1 MVFGRKKRPSQP
13 EGEPTPTNLADMGAA
28 GEDDDIIEL
37 VDILEISDHQR
48 AGTDLL
54 GLSEAA
60 FDDEFA
66 EGPSTFDMTPQEVA
80 GILEGDAAEILE
92 DEDLPPA
99 GYLFA
104 DQGRQA
110 TGLAREESETV
121 GELDAFGDEES
132 ALIQDFDVDRVLEED
147 DTGTLIAEL
156 MASNRHEEV
165 EEGGVL
171 VEEYAV
177 EDLESPIFQQDEEP
191 FEGGDDQEGMIDFG
205 VPESET
211 SELGADEEMER
222 LFDTALAE
230 EMAAEAD
237 AMAAAEQMPAPVPVA
252 EAVAAAVGD
261 HFVEEEAPVPAPQE
275 ARDVASVEA
284 EAQAAFAPVFE
295 PGEAAAAGAADIAA
309 PLPGAAPIALVDQV
323 ELPIADSSP
332 TSAVEIIAPATE
344 PLFSITSSCPV
355 PGDLMM
361 IEEEILFAYRPGE
374 EVPESGSQ
382 IGTPGGEP
390 EKLPE
395 AAEGHVLCEKI
406 EVEAAFSLDTFL
418 PVLAGEAVA
427 CAEELELLDL
437 VARMETKLLSN
448 LQGGVEARLP
458 EIVCGAV
465 KEELEGLRRLIDQIE
480 SAEELRL

>member
-13 EGEPTPTNLADMGAA
+13 EGEPTPTDLADLGTA

-37 VDILEISDHQR
+37 VDILEISDNQR
-48 AGTDLL
+48 TGTDLL

-80 GILEGDAAEILE
+80 GILEDDAAEVLE
-92 DEDLPPA
+92 DEDVSQAEP
-99 GYLFA
+99 LFA

-110 TGLAREESETV
+110 TGLTREESETV
-121 GELDAFGDEES
+121 VELDAFGGEES
-132 ALIQDFDVDRVLEED
+132 VLIQDFDVDRLLEED
-147 DTGTLIAEL
+147 DTDTLIAEL

-171 VEEYAV
+171 VEEYVV
-177 EDLESPIFQQDEEP
+177 EDQESPVFQRDEDL
-191 FEGGDDQEGMIDFG
+191 FKGGDDQEGMIDFG
-205 VPESET
+205 VPESEP
-211 SELGADEEMER
+211 SELGADEEMAR
-222 LFDTALAE
+222 LFDTTLAE

-237 AMAAAEQMPAPVPVA
+237 AAAAAEQMPAPVPVV
-252 EAVAAAVGD
+252 EAVATAVED
-261 HFVEEEAPVPAPQE
+261 HFVEEEALVPAPQE
-275 ARDVASVEA
+275 ERDVASVEA
-284 EAQAAFAPVFE
+284 EVQALFAPVSE
-295 PGEAAAAGAADIAA
+295 PVEVAAACAADTAA
-309 PLPGAAPIALVDQV
+309 PLLGEAPIALVDQV
-323 ELPIADSSP
+323 EPPFADGSLPS
-332 TSAVEIIAPATE
+332 TVEIIAPATE

-355 PGDLMM
+355 PGNLMM

-374 EVPESGSQ
+374 EVPESGGQ

-390 EKLPE
+390 EILPE
-395 AAEGHVLCEKI
+395 AAEGHVLCEEI
-406 EVEAAFSLDTFL
+406 EGEAAFSLDTFL
-418 PVLAGEAVA
+418 PVLEGEAIA

-437 VARMETKLLSN
+437 VERMEAKLLSN
-448 LQGGVEARLP
+448 LQGGVDARLP

-480 SAEELRL
+480 SIEELRL